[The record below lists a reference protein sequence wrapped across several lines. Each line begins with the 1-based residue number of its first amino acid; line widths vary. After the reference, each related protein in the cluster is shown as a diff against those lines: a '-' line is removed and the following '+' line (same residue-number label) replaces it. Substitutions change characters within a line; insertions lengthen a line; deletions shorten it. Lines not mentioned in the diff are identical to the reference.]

1 MSDLTSVCSLL
12 QIPEFI
18 AFEDQLEN
26 SFQRDVV
33 KMEHLRMRITHEP
46 ISSDVIDMELIELKF
61 IFDRCEQED

>member
-1 MSDLTSVCSLL
+1 MFAHHL

-46 ISSDVIDMELIELKF
+46 ISPDIIDMELIELKF